1 MFSEFEIYID
11 YIINSK
17 LFEGLTASE
26 IEKFLNS
33 TNYNIQKFKAGDE
46 VPTDID
52 KSVVVLDG
60 SVATYDNRPNG
71 TKAFISTFEPSTG
84 CLIAVSIIR
93 PYPYENFVMG
103 ARKNSIVLYLETM
116 SIMKPMIGMLPIQ
129 NTVQQNVIKI
139 FYQMTGNV
147 AERTFINTESYAST
161 RIKNYLKLLYTRQ
174 KSETIVIPLKRA
186 ELADHLNMDI
196 STINREFNK
205 LSEKGFLDVKGKL
218 VRIFDLDEFK
228 NYISHNY

>member
-1 MFSEFEIYID
+1 MFSDFEINID

-17 LFEGLTASE
+17 LFEGLTAAQ
-26 IEKFLNS
+26 IESFLNL
-33 TNYNIQKFKAGDE
+33 TNYDIRRFKAGED

-52 KSVVVLDG
+52 KSVFVLDG

-84 CLIAVSIIR
+84 CLIAISVIR

-103 ARKNSIVLYLETM
+103 ARKNSVVLYLETM
-116 SIMKPMIGMLPIQ
+116 SIMKPIPEMLSIQ

-161 RIKNYLKLLYTRQ
+161 RIKEYLKLLYTRQ

-205 LSEKGFLDVKGKL
+205 LSEKRLINVKGKS
-218 VRIFDLDEFK
+218 VIILDADKFK
-228 NYISHNY
+228 NYIFDNR

>member
-1 MFSEFEIYID
+1 MFSDFEINID

-17 LFEGLTASE
+17 LFEGLTVAQ
-26 IEKFLNS
+26 IESFLNS
-33 TNYNIQKFKAGDE
+33 TNYNIRRFKAGED

-52 KSVVVLDG
+52 KSVFVLDG

-84 CLIAVSIIR
+84 CLIAISVIR

-103 ARKNSIVLYLETM
+103 ARKNSVVLYLETM
-116 SIMKPMIGMLPIQ
+116 SIMKPIPGMLSIQ

-161 RIKNYLKLLYTRQ
+161 RIKEYLKLLYTRQ
-174 KSETIVIPLKRA
+174 DGDTITIPLKRT

-196 STINREFNK
+196 STINRKFNK
-205 LSEKGFLDVKGKL
+205 LSEKGLINVKGKS
-218 VRIFDLDEFK
+218 VIILDTDKFK
-228 NYISHNY
+228 NYIFDNR

>member
-1 MFSEFEIYID
+1 MFSDFEINID

-17 LFEGLTASE
+17 LFEGLTAAQ
-26 IEKFLNS
+26 IESFLNL
-33 TNYNIQKFKAGDE
+33 TNYDIRRFKAGED

-52 KSVVVLDG
+52 KSVFVLDG

-84 CLIAVSIIR
+84 CLIAISVIR

-103 ARKNSIVLYLETM
+103 ARKNSVVLYLETM
-116 SIMKPMIGMLPIQ
+116 SIMKPIPEMLSIQ

-161 RIKNYLKLLYTRQ
+161 RIKEYLKLLYTRQ

-186 ELADHLNMDI
+186 ELADHLNMGI

-205 LSEKGFLDVKGKL
+205 LSEKRLINVKGKS
-218 VRIFDLDEFK
+218 VIVLDADKFK
-228 NYISHNY
+228 NYIFDNR

>member
-1 MFSEFEIYID
+1 MFSDFEINID

-17 LFEGLTASE
+17 LFEGLTAAQ
-26 IEKFLNS
+26 IESFLNS
-33 TNYNIQKFKAGDE
+33 TNYDIRRFKAGED

-52 KSVVVLDG
+52 KSVFVLDG

-84 CLIAVSIIR
+84 CLIAISVIR

-103 ARKNSIVLYLETM
+103 ARKNSVVLYLETM
-116 SIMKPMIGMLPIQ
+116 SIMNPIPGMLSIQ

-161 RIKNYLKLLYTRQ
+161 RIKEYLKLLYTRQ
-174 KSETIVIPLKRA
+174 DGDTITIPLKRT

-205 LSEKGFLDVKGKL
+205 LSEKGLINVKGKS
-218 VRIFDLDEFK
+218 VIILDADKFK
-228 NYISHNY
+228 NYIFDNR

>member
-1 MFSEFEIYID
+1 MFSDFEINID

-17 LFEGLTASE
+17 LFEGLTAAQ
-26 IEKFLNS
+26 IESFLNS
-33 TNYNIQKFKAGDE
+33 TNYDIRRFKAGED

-52 KSVVVLDG
+52 KSVFVLDG

-84 CLIAVSIIR
+84 CLIAISVIR

-103 ARKNSIVLYLETM
+103 ARKNSVVLYLETM
-116 SIMKPMIGMLPIQ
+116 SIMKPIPEMLSIQ

-161 RIKNYLKLLYTRQ
+161 RIKEYLKLLYTRQ

-205 LSEKGFLDVKGKL
+205 LSEKRLINVKGKS
-218 VRIFDLDEFK
+218 VIVLDADKFK
-228 NYISHNY
+228 NYIFDNR